1 MPYLASNS
9 CFIPW
14 HHSSWGVHN
23 RLSSVSVISSVALAP
38 GWQAVSTM
46 VASRIITTHFENDL
60 NDIFPPR
67 IWLGNLVLDGLHVQK
82 KGNGTKHLMLYHYSK
97 LRIYERKTFPP
108 VGGKILLDLE

>member
-23 RLSSVSVISSVALAP
+23 RLSSVSVISSVALAA

-46 VASRIITTHFENDL
+46 VANRIITTHFENDL

-67 IWLGNLVLDGLHVQK
+67 IWLGNLVYYGLQVQK
-82 KGNGTKHLMLYHYSK
+82 RETEPKNLMLYHYSK
-97 LRIYERKTFPP
+97 LRINEIKIFPP
-108 VGGKILLDLE
+108 IGGKISFR